1 MSVTEKPVL
10 VMGATGYVGGRL
22 VPALLKAGHK
32 VRAAGRSLAKMAQRP
47 WAFNPGLELVQ
58 ADLHDLDSIRRAC
71 RGCGD
76 AFYLVHSMRP
86 DKRDFAAAD
95 RDAAMNMARAA
106 REMGLSRIIY
116 LGGLGEDRDDLS
128 RHLKSRH
135 EVAKILEYGGVPL
148 THLRAAMILGSGSAS
163 FELMRYLVDRL
174 PILFCPRWVRTKCQP
189 ISIADILGYL
199 VGCLEQSRT
208 TGRSFDIGG
217 PDILSYQ
224 DLFKIY
230 AEEAGLR
237 KRLLI
242 PLPALSPSLSAYFA
256 QLVTPIPAA
265 LALPL
270 IGGLKNEVVCK
281 DRTIL
286 ELVPRNLRTCRE
298 TIRRALEK
306 IRQSIVET
314 CCSDAGLT
322 SPPEWVACGDAPYAG
337 GTVYQYGY
345 KARIRAEPEEIWKAL
360 SKIGGETGW
369 YYGDMLW
376 RLRGLMDK
384 LVGGVGLRRT
394 QIRSD
399 RLQVGAPLDF
409 WRILEVE
416 LNHRLMLLAEMKM
429 PGQGLLEF
437 KVFQERPG
445 ITEVSALARFLPH
458 GLAGILYWYGA
469 YPLHKLVFSGML
481 QGLAHAAG
489 KPLVGRPF
497 PFSSADQGAC
507 ARS

>member
-22 VPALLKAGHK
+22 VPALLEAGHR

-58 ADLHDLDSIRRAC
+58 ADLHDLDSIRQAC
-71 RGCGD
+71 RGCG
-76 AFYLVHSMRP
+76 AAYYLVHSMHP

-106 REMGLSRIIY
+106 RETGLERIIY
-116 LGGLGEDRDDLS
+116 LGGLGEDREDLS
-128 RHLKSRH
+128 KHLKSRH

-163 FELMRYLVDRL
+163 FELLRYLGDRL
-174 PILFCPRWVRTKCQP
+174 PVMLAPRWVRTRCQP
-189 ISIADILGYL
+189 ISIVDVLGYL
-199 VGCLEQSRT
+199 LGCLEQNLTAGRT
-208 TGRSFDIGG
+208 FDIGG
-217 PDILSYQ
+217 PDILTYQ
-224 DLFKIY
+224 ELFCIY

-237 KRLLI
+237 KRLII
-242 PLPALSPSLSAYFA
+242 PIPALSPNLSAYWA
-256 QLVTPIPAA
+256 QLVTPVPAA

-281 DRTIL
+281 DRMIL

-306 IRQSIVET
+306 IRQNTVET

-322 SPPEWVACGDAPYAG
+322 LPPEWVACGDAPYAG
-337 GTVYQYGY
+337 GTVYEYGY
-345 KARIRAEPEEIWKAL
+345 KADIRAEPEEIWKAL

-369 YYGDMLW
+369 YFGDMLW
-376 RLRGLMDK
+376 RLRGLLDK

-409 WRILEVE
+409 WRVLEVE
-416 LNHRLMLLAEMKM
+416 RNHRLMLLAEMKM

-437 KVFQERPG
+437 KVFQKSPG
-445 ITEVSALARFLPH
+445 ITELSVLARFLPR
-458 GLAGILYWYGA
+458 GLAGMISWYGV

-489 KPLVGRPF
+489 KPLVGRPG
-497 PFSSADQGAC
+497 PFSSTSKVAC
-507 ARS
+507 GRT